1 VNGRNSSRSHS
12 LARAL
17 PKAEP
22 SSPAAIAESQEAAR
36 RRAEKGWEADPDV
49 QLMLRARDGDQ
60 PAFRELFL
68 KHSEP
73 MLSFACRYV
82 GNRAR
87 AEELVQEAF
96 LQIYRARRNYE
107 ARARFVTYAYRV
119 VLNLCLNELRR
130 FEYQGKTESL
140 ETNPFEDGGPPRELP
155 DGRTPGC
162 EEAVIG
168 GELAGRIQYAIGELP
183 DNQKSS
189 LLLTRVEGLSH
200 REVAEILDTS
210 VSAVKS
216 LVFRGM
222 RTLRENLRDVLE

>member
-1 VNGRNSSRSHS
+1 MMDGRSRS
-12 LARAL
+12 R
-17 PKAEP
+17 
-22 SSPAAIAESQEAAR
+22 EAAPAER
-36 RRAEKGWEADPDV
+36 RPDPRDDGRVRGNGGDRRYDFRDWDADPDV

-60 PAFRELFL
+60 GAFRELFV

-82 GNRAR
+82 GNRSR

-96 LQIYRARRNYE
+96 LQIYRARKTYE

-140 ETNPFEDGGPPRELP
+140 DNNPFDDGARGREFP

-162 EEAVIG
+162 EDSVIG
-168 GELAGRIQYAIGELP
+168 GELADRIRVAIEELP

-200 REVAEILDTS
+200 REVAEILETS